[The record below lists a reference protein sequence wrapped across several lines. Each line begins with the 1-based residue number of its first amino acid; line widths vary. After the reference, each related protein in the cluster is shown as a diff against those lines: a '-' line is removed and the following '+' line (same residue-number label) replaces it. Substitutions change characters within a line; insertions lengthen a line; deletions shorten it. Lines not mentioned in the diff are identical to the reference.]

1 MKRFIL
7 LLAASALLAAVLCG
21 CETGAG
27 TSHTNPPKVTA
38 NVTSSPAPATPS
50 MTPAPDVTSTPDVT
64 ERPDVT
70 ETPDATPAIPD
81 ATDTPAP
88 ENPGDAG
95 TNTGSGE
102 VPQPRHGGL
111 M

>member
-7 LLAASALLAAVLCG
+7 LLAATALLAAVLCG

-38 NVTSSPAPATPS
+38 NVTASPAPATP
-50 MTPAPDVTSTPDVT
+50 TPEATTAPEVT
-64 ERPDVT
+64 EKPDAT
-70 ETPDATPAIPD
+70 EAPDATPHIPD
-81 ATDTPAP
+81 ATEAPAT
-88 ENPGDAG
+88 ENPGDTG
-95 TNTGSGE
+95 TDTGGGE
-102 VPQPRHGGL
+102 APQPRHGGL

>member
-7 LLAASALLAAVLCG
+7 LLAAFALLAAVLCG

-38 NVTSSPAPATPS
+38 NVTSSPAPATP
-50 MTPAPDVTSTPDVT
+50 TPEVTATPDVT
-64 ERPDVT
+64 AVPDVTEKPDVT

-81 ATDTPAP
+81 ATEAP
-88 ENPGDAG
+88 DG
-95 TNTGSGE
+95 TGNGE
-102 VPQPRHGGL
+102 VPQPRRGGL

>member
-7 LLAASALLAAVLCG
+7 LLAAAALLATLFCG

-50 MTPAPDVTSTPDVT
+50 MKPTPDVT
-64 ERPDVT
+64 EKPDVT
-70 ETPDATPAIPD
+70 EMPDATPDTPN
-81 ATDTPAP
+81 ATDTPATG
-88 ENPGDAG
+88 NPGDTG
-95 TNTGSGE
+95 TNTGNGE
-102 VPQPRHGGL
+102 VPQPRRGGL

>member
-7 LLAASALLAAVLCG
+7 LLAAAALLAMVFCG

-50 MTPAPDVTSTPDVT
+50 ASPTPDATATPDVT
-64 ERPDVT
+64 TAPE
-70 ETPDATPAIPD
+70 ETPDIPTVTDAPSATPGD
-81 ATDTPAP
+81 MDG
-88 ENPGDAG
+88 NGDAG
-95 TNTGSGE
+95 AGE
-102 VPQPRHGGL
+102 VPQPRRGGL

>member
-38 NVTSSPAPATPS
+38 NVTSSPAPATP
-50 MTPAPDVTSTPDVT
+50 TPEATPTPDVTAAPDVT
-64 ERPDVT
+64 EA
-70 ETPDATPAIPD
+70 PDATPAIPD
-81 ATDTPAP
+81 ATDAP
-88 ENPGDAG
+88 ETESPGDTG
-95 TNTGSGE
+95 TDTGNGE
-102 VPQPRHGGL
+102 VPQPRRGGL

>member
-38 NVTSSPAPATPS
+38 NVTSSPTPATPS
-50 MTPAPDVTSTPDVT
+50 MSPTPDVTAAPDVT

-70 ETPDATPAIPD
+70 EAPETTPTIPD
-81 ATDTPAP
+81 ATDAPAT
-88 ENPGDAG
+88 ENPGDSG
-95 TNTGSGE
+95 TDTGSGE
-102 VPQPRHGGL
+102 APQARRGGL
-111 M
+111 L

>member
-38 NVTSSPAPATPS
+38 NVTSSPAPATP
-50 MTPAPDVTSTPDVT
+50 TPEATPTPDVTAAPDVT
-64 ERPDVT
+64 EA
-70 ETPDATPAIPD
+70 PDATPAIPD
-81 ATDTPAP
+81 ATDAP
-88 ENPGDAG
+88 ETERPGDTG
-95 TNTGSGE
+95 TDTGNGE
-102 VPQPRHGGL
+102 VPQPRRGGL